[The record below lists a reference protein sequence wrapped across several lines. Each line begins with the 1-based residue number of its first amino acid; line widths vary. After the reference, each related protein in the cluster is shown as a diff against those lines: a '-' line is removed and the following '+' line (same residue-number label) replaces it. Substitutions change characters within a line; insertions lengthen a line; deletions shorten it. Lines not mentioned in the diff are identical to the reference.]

1 MILPNLKMFLVVFPH
16 DFIKLAVVALANPI

>member
-16 DFIKLAVVALANPI
+16 DFIKLAVVALPNPV